1 MRIAYFDCFSGISGD
16 MCLGALVSAGWP
28 AVEAQDLPRRLKLD
42 HVSVNVAPVRR
53 GPFAATK
60 VDVVVA
66 EEKQPHRHLHHVAAL
81 IDAAD
86 FPLPVKE
93 RAQAVFQRLAAAEAE
108 VHGSTIEKVHFHE
121 VGAADALVD
130 VVGTA
135 AGLHALGIERVF
147 ASPLPLGN
155 GWVMSQHGRI
165 PVPAPATAYLL
176 RGVPVLPS
184 TIEAELVTPTG
195 AALLVAMVQDWV
207 PPPAYR
213 LIQVG
218 TGAGT
223 RELTEQP
230 NVLRLM
236 LGEAEVSV
244 LGRRRVAVL
253 ETTVDDE
260 NPQFVAALIP
270 RLLDAGALDAMWIPT
285 LMKKGRPGT
294 MLVVVAE
301 PARAERLAAMIMNE
315 TTTLGVR
322 VRTEERFELDRRIVE
337 VPTAFGPVKLKVA
350 VLPEGGERTVPEF
363 ESVREAAER
372 SGRPLRE
379 VAQAAMEAWS
389 AGVETPRT
397 TSDERP

>member
-28 AVEAQDLPRRLKLD
+28 AAEAQALPARLQLD
-42 HVSVNVAPVRR
+42 HVSVRVAPVRR

-60 VDVVVA
+60 VDVDVA
-66 EEKQPHRHLHHVAAL
+66 EERQPHRHLHHVAAI

-86 FPLPVKE
+86 VPHVVKE
-93 RAQAVFQRLAAAEAE
+93 RAHAVFRRLAEAEAE
-108 VHGSTIEKVHFHE
+108 VHGSTPEKVHFHE

-130 VVGTA
+130 VVGTV

-147 ASPLPLGN
+147 ASPLPLGS

-176 RGVPVLPS
+176 RGAPVAPS
-184 TIEAELVTPTG
+184 RVEAELVTPTG
-195 AALLVAMVQDWV
+195 AALLTALVQDWA
-207 PPPAYR
+207 PPPPYR
-213 LIQVG
+213 LTQVG
-218 TGAGT
+218 TGAGS
-223 RELTEQP
+223 RELPEQP

-236 LGEAEVSV
+236 LGEAEA
-244 LGRRRVAVL
+244 LAHARRRVAVL
-253 ETTVDDE
+253 ETSVDDE
-260 NPQFVAALIP
+260 NPQFVAALVP
-270 RLLDAGALDAMWIPT
+270 RLLEAGALDAMWIPT
-285 LMKKGRPGT
+285 VMKKGRPGT

-301 PARAERLAAMIMNE
+301 PAHVEKLAALVMRE

-322 VRTEERFELDRRIVE
+322 VRMEERLELDRRVVE
-337 VPTAFGPVKLKVA
+337 VATAFGPVRVKVA
-350 VLPEGGERTVPEF
+350 TLPEGGERPVPEF

-379 VAQAAMEAWS
+379 VAQAAIEAWAAA
-389 AGVETPRT
+389 AGTRGRDAP
-397 TSDERP
+397 